1 MDIDQVRRLVLAQE
15 PLIPEQEIS
24 IVDAREVRPAKLIH
38 LYQGALD
45 RGDWFGSTCES
56 TDLRQVAAEFV
67 HNHCANDQ
75 TLFFAFV
82 DRNHGVVG
90 AAALRNTDS
99 GLLLDEAQIDP
110 LGRRRGIISAY
121 SRRLLPVL
129 DLFGRYWT
137 EFLLTPGTRVLRKI
151 AITEWGMIPM
161 GLKPDYYLS
170 RTTGRRHSVL
180 IAYGPH
186 PTVTAILE
194 GARRE
199 TSGELLDIIRGSS
212 CTETV
217 AGGSHYSSHYE
228 EVTIEHGDTQQFDR
242 YRAQGFLPIEFNP
255 FRRTTILAKFPIDKL
270 VSLQFLE
277 HEGIEAAS
285 KLLAYCRRQTS

>member
-1 MDIDQVRRLVLAQE
+1 MDVDQVRRLVLAQE
-15 PLIPEQEIS
+15 LLIPEQEIS
-24 IVDAREVRPAKLIH
+24 IVDARQVRPAELTK
-38 LYQGALD
+38 LYQEALD

-56 TDLRQVAAEFV
+56 TDLRHVAAEFV

-82 DRNHGVVG
+82 DRDHGVIG
-90 AAALRNTDS
+90 AAALRDTDS

-110 LGRRRGIISAY
+110 RGRRRGIISAY

-151 AITEWGMIPM
+151 LITELGMIPT
-161 GLKPDYYLS
+161 GLKPEYYLS
-170 RTTGRRHSVL
+170 RTTGGRYSVL
-180 IAYGPH
+180 VAYGPQA
-186 PTVTAILE
+186 TVTAILE
-194 GARRE
+194 GAQRE
-199 TSGELLDIIRGSS
+199 TPGELLDIIRGSS

-217 AGGSHYSSHYE
+217 AGGGHCSSHYE
-228 EVTIEHGDTQQFDR
+228 EVTIKWGDIQQFDR
-242 YRAQGFLPIEFNP
+242 CRARGFLPIEFNP
-255 FRRTTILAKFPIDKL
+255 FRRTTTLAKFPTDKL

-277 HEGIEAAS
+277 HEGIETAS
-285 KLLAYCRRQTS
+285 RLLAYCRRQLS